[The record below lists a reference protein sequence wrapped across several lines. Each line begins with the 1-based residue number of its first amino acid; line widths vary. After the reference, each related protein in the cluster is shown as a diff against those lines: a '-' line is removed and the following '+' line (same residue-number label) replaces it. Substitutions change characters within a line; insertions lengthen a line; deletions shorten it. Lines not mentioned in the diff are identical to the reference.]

1 MVDVFVQI
9 IYGFLMYLMKYGQ
22 TFHASDRTTRCECST
37 EGPVAECATTSS
49 DGVEEMHLPGCEK
62 SSLPSDMSAY
72 LTRQSPDFG
81 LPSR

>member
-22 TFHASDRTTRCECST
+22 TFHASDRATRCGCST

-49 DGVEEMHLPGCEK
+49 DGVEEMHLPGWEK
-62 SSLPSDMSAY
+62 
-72 LTRQSPDFG
+72 LTAERHVSIYHP
-81 LPSR
+81 PEP